1 MTDETPKYAEGGI
14 IPAGTFETNTTS
26 YPETIISSCGYPW
39 LRTEVEGDDEQR
51 E

>member
-1 MTDETPKYAEGGI
+1 MTADTPKYAEGGI
-14 IPAGTFETNTTS
+14 IPAGAPVTNTTG